1 MAMAF
6 NGSITEALAEILMK
20 CENFVRLA
28 VGDQINFEVGV
39 KHLLLH

>member
-1 MAMAF
+1 MAMAL

-20 CENFVRLA
+20 CENFVQLA
-28 VGDQINFEVGV
+28 VGDQISFEVGV